1 MALWYKSSERGN
13 GREEGGAAEKRQTRK
28 KVTNLSIYIDGA
40 RHLFPGQNAEQ
51 EFKN

>member
-1 MALWYKSSERGN
+1 MVQIKRDARWEM
-13 GREEGGAAEKRQTRK
+13 REEGGAAEKRQTLK

-51 EFKN
+51 EFKT